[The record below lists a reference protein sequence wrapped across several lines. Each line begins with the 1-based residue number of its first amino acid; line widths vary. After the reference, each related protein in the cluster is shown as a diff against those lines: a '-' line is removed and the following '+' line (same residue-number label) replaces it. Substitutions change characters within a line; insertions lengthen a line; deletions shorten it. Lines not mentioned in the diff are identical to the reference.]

1 MISIP
6 NSKFLIPNFLL
17 LLLLIAAAGCGRKGP
32 PLPPLVRVPVAPG
45 DLTATRRGQTVELK
59 FVVPS
64 ANNDQSRPA
73 NIERVDIY
81 ALTATVRVPDAE
93 VVSRGERIAMIDV
106 KAPRDPDRTI
116 DPDEPASDLEPLRGE
131 GPDQG
136 ATTEAFEDLSAKP
149 ADGSRPADGR
159 IEEGRPLTG
168 PSCQLA
174 TRTYVGV
181 GVSVQGRRGL
191 LSRQASVPLGPAPAA
206 PPQPTVR
213 YDESGVTINWGPDR
227 KGGPAAA
234 AAAVP
239 PLDARVIGCGAP
251 TTAFHVYEVGAKQ
264 FETRLTEKPVAES
277 PFLDRRLEWGIER
290 CYTVRTVESIG
301 GLPIESD
308 PAAPACEKLVDTFA
322 PAAPKGLITVASVG
336 EINLMWDASPEK
348 DVAGYVV
355 LRAPASGQDFTPV
368 TPGPVRETSFID
380 KVQAGTP
387 FIYAIQA
394 VDASGNRSAASPA
407 SPAESAR

>member
-1 MISIP
+1 
-6 NSKFLIPNFLL
+6 
-17 LLLLIAAAGCGRKGP
+17 
-32 PLPPLVRVPVAPG
+32 VRVPVAPAEFN
-45 DLTATRRGQTVELK
+45 ATRRGQTVELK

-64 ANNDQSRPA
+64 ANADQTRPA

-81 ALTATVRVPDAE
+81 ALTATARVPDAE
-93 VVSRGERIAMIDV
+93 VVSRGERVASINV
-106 KAPRDPDRTI
+106 KAPRDPDQTI

-136 ATTEAFEDLSAKP
+136 ATTEAFEDLSKIAAGATTP
-149 ADGSRPADGR
+149 IEIR
-159 IEEGRPLTG
+159 IEDGRPLVG
-168 PSCQLA
+168 PPCLLA
-174 TRTYVGV
+174 TRTYIGV
-181 GVSVQGRRGL
+181 GVSTQGRRGP
-191 LSRQASVPLGPAPAA
+191 LSRQVSVPLGPAPV
-206 PPQPTVR
+206 PPQTPTVR
-213 YDESGVTINWGPDR
+213 YDESGVTIEWAAGQSGGSPD
-227 KGGPAAA
+227 AASA
-234 AAAVP
+234 

-251 TTAFHVYEVGAKQ
+251 TTGYHVYEVGAAP
-264 FETRLTEKPVAES
+264 FETRLTEKPAPGP
-277 PFLDRRLEWGIER
+277 PFVDRRLEWGIER
-290 CYTVRTVESIG
+290 CYTVRRVESIG
-301 GLPIESD
+301 GLPVESD

-336 EINLMWDASPEK
+336 EINLMWDANPEK
-348 DVAGYVV
+348 DIAGYIV

-394 VDASGNRSAASPA
+394 VDANGNRSASSPA

>member
-1 MISIP
+1 VTGIP
-6 NSKFLIPNFLL
+6 SSQFLILNFLL
-17 LLLLIAAAGCGRKGP
+17 LFVFLVAAGCGRKGP

-64 ANNDQSRPA
+64 ANNDQTRPA

-81 ALTATVRVPDAE
+81 ALTASARVPDTE
-93 VVSRGERIAMIDV
+93 VVRRGERVASINV
-106 KAPRDPDRTI
+106 KAPRDPDQTI
-116 DPDEPASDLEPLRGE
+116 DPDEPAADLEPLRGQ

-136 ATTEAFEDLSAKP
+136 ATTEAFEDLSAFTP
-149 ADGSRPADGR
+149 GGSKTVESRIADGR
-159 IEEGRPLTG
+159 PLVG

-181 GVSVQGRRGL
+181 GVSLQGRRGP
-191 LSRQASVPLGPAPAA
+191 LSRQVSVPLGPAPAA
-206 PPQPTVR
+206 PQRPTVR
-213 YDESGVTINWGPDR
+213 YDESGVTIGWGTGR
-227 KGGPAAA
+227 AGGSSEAPAIL
-234 AAAVP
+234 
-239 PLDARVIGCGAP
+239 PLDARVLGCGAP
-251 TTAFHVYEVGAKQ
+251 TTGYHVYEVGAAQ
-264 FETRLTEKPVAES
+264 FETRLTDKPAAGP
-277 PFLDRRLEWGIER
+277 PFVDRRLEWGVER

-301 GLPIESD
+301 GLPVESD

-336 EINLMWDASPEK
+336 EINLMWDANPEK
-348 DVAGYVV
+348 DVAGYIV
-355 LRAPASGQDFTPV
+355 LRAPAAGQDFTPV

-394 VDASGNRSAASPA
+394 VDANGNRSASSAA